1 MPCNREE
8 NRGVEQDAKIISTVR
23 VLPQVI
29 SIHDKKFPERLLE
42 AGMELVTL
50 AGTNRSRRST
60 EDRVNEGIPGLAGKN
75 QVLVERGFHD
85 PRVRGTQNGIA
96 GLDSVGDANAR
107 LGLGTA
113 GKSAVEITTK
123 AQVERPATYGN

>member
-1 MPCNREE
+1 M
-8 NRGVEQDAKIISTVR
+8 R

-60 EDRVNEGIPGLAGKN
+60 EDGVNKRIPGLAGKN

-85 PRVRGTQNGIA
+85 PRIRGAQNGIA
-96 GLDSVGDANAR
+96 GLDSISDAGTW
-107 LGLGTA
+107 LGLRTT
-113 GKSAVEITTK
+113 GKPAIEITTK
-123 AQVERPATYGN
+123 AQVESPATYGN